1 MKRLIGLIFLLATPL
16 FAQYGRFQNCQ
27 LQTAMGQ
34 AVQGASVYFLTQ
46 PANTSSLTP
55 LATVYSSAAGASSTN
70 PVTTNGFGMCT
81 AYLANGPYTVCYVS
95 PYTGTNCYP
104 DQAVEYGV
112 ATGITIGLTPVNS
125 GTNGYVLYDNAGITG
140 NISASTT
147 VNGSAC
153 ALGGSCTATAA
164 AGTLTGTTLNSTVVN
179 SSLTSLGTIGTG
191 VWHGSAITNTYL
203 ANSATTVNGQTC
215 TLGSS
220 CTVTASASAVT
231 VGSTA
236 VFSGTSGYILYNNAG
251 TLGNL
256 ATTGSGS
263 VVLATSPTLVTPAL
277 GAATASSLAISS
289 SSSTSDLLTISN
301 TLATAYSRIR
311 FIGTG
316 ANFTSG
322 VGNASETTYGVANKF
337 YWFDSTNTAMRGVI
351 DSTGRWGIDNVSPS
365 YTLDVT
371 GTGRYTSNLLVGGTL
386 GVTGTTTLTSLATAG
401 YVTNT
406 AAGVLGTVATIPNS
420 GLTNSSTTVN
430 GQTCTLG
437 GSCTLSGLSATSIT
451 VGTTTVL
458 SGTSGRILSDNGTLG
473 EVATT
478 GTGNVV
484 LAGSPTITGTLTTGN
499 ITESSSG
506 VNSFTV
512 TGTGNIN
519 NALAVL
525 EPSLSTGTYA
535 VGVEVGTA
543 ANSSNNSLI
552 MNFNNAGGSGSTSNF
567 GSLAIYGTSG
577 VAVYGTGDVAIGGFT
592 DCGSKLCVLS
602 NAVGSRTTI
611 TTGTSAVSTTCSSN
625 SATAATLTG
634 VTSTSHIG
642 VTPQSDPSSVTGWA
656 SGSLFIVAVPSSNT
670 VTWRVCNASSGSITP
685 GSSITWNVVVL

>member
-46 PANTSSLTP
+46 PANTSTLTP

-81 AYLANGPYTVCYVS
+81 AYLANGTYTVCYVS

-191 VWHGSAITNTYL
+191 VWNGSAITNTYL

-251 TLGNL
+251 TLGNI

-263 VVLATSPTLVTPAL
+263 AVLATSPSISGLTVTSSFTATGLVTSVDLANTTVSAGSYGSSTAIPSFTVNAEGQLTAAGTSAVVAPAGTL
-277 GAATASSLAISS
+277 SGTTLNATVVSSSL
-289 SSSTSDLLTISN
+289 TSVGT
-301 TLATAYSRIR
+301 
-311 FIGTG
+311 IGTG
-316 ANFTSG
+316 VWQGSVIGA
-322 VGNASETTYGVANKF
+322 AYG
-337 YWFDSTNTAMRGVI
+337 
-351 DSTGRWGIDNVSPS
+351 
-365 YTLDVT
+365 
-371 GTGRYTSNLLVGGTL
+371 GTGEAGTL
-386 GVTGTTTLTSLATAG
+386 TGVLYGNGTSAHSVATSSQILSGIGAG
-401 YVTNT
+401 NVTNT
-406 AAGVLGTVATIPNS
+406 Y
-420 GLTNSSTTVN
+420 LTNPSVTVN
-430 GQTCTLG
+430 SVTCTLG
-437 GSCTLSGLSATSIT
+437 STCTLSGLSSTNNYH
-451 VGTTTVL
+451 
-458 SGTSGRILSDNGTLG
+458 GRPTQDNRTENMNDSTHYSERKEDLYWW
-473 EVATT
+473 
-478 GTGNVV
+478 
-484 LAGSPTITGTLTTGN
+484 LFLPTC
-499 ITESSSG
+499 
-506 VNSFTV
+506 
-512 TGTGNIN
+512 
-519 NALAVL
+519 
-525 EPSLSTGTYA
+525 PH
-535 VGVEVGTA
+535 
-543 ANSSNNSLI
+543 
-552 MNFNNAGGSGSTSNF
+552 
-567 GSLAIYGTSG
+567 
-577 VAVYGTGDVAIGGFT
+577 
-592 DCGSKLCVLS
+592 
-602 NAVGSRTTI
+602 R
-611 TTGTSAVSTTCSSN
+611 
-625 SATAATLTG
+625 
-634 VTSTSHIG
+634 
-642 VTPQSDPSSVTGWA
+642 PSS
-656 SGSLFIVAVPSSNT
+656 
-670 VTWRVCNASSGSITP
+670 C
-685 GSSITWNVVVL
+685 